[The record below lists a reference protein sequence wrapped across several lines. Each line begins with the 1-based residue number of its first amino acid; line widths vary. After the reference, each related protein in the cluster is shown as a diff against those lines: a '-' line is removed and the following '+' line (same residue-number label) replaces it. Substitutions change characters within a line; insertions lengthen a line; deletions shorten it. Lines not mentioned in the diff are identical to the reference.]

1 MTDEVFDLIIRGGFV
16 IDGTGLSRRRVDV
29 GIRNGR
35 VAALAHLDGARATQE
50 IDATGMIVAPGIVD
64 PHTHYDPQITFDPYA
79 TMSCFHGVTTVLAG
93 NCGFSAAP
101 VRKDDREFL
110 TDIFAS
116 VEDMNPIALSG
127 VPWDNFET
135 FPEYLGSLKGKL
147 GVNFACYVG
156 HSNIRRW
163 VMGDGAY
170 DREAT
175 PEEIG
180 AMQAIVDDAMAAGA
194 AGLSSSAAA
203 THLDIKG
210 RPVPS
215 RRAGRAELL
224 ALSEAAGRRRPG
236 TICYLPASAIGGM
249 TQDDYDLLLGIGAAS
264 GVPVVIQGIGGR
276 SKVDVPTAGWEAA
289 SRFLDEAN
297 ARGTPVYSLLI
308 SRPFDRTLE
317 IGPNNGHYKACFAF
331 HELLNLPDDERRAA
345 LRDPAWRDRVRE
357 AVENC
362 NRDPA
367 KGTTLPAPQWRDV
380 YVVQVAEER
389 NRPIEGSSIAALAA
403 ERGVAPMD
411 ALLDLALDEDLRT
424 TFRWRTESPEWAE
437 AVDAAQGH
445 PNMVVGMSDGGAH
458 LPKDDGADWSSYF
471 LRSWVLDRKRWTLE
485 EGIRQI
491 TQVPAAMLG
500 FADRG
505 TLRVGGWA
513 DIMIFDPETIGP
525 WRKEFVRDLPGNIGR
540 WKALGTGV
548 KATMVNGAP
557 IVLDGK
563 PTGAMPGH
571 VVAPGAP
578 VDTAA

>member
-1 MTDEVFDLIIRGGFV
+1 MQSSQHYDLVIRGGFV
-16 IDGTGLSRRRVDV
+16 IDGTGLPRRRVDV

-35 VAALAHLDGARATQE
+35 VAALSHLRDATADRE

-101 VRKDDREFL
+101 VRRDDREFL
-110 TDIFAS
+110 TDIFAA

-135 FPEYLGSLKGKL
+135 FPEYLASLKGTL

-163 VMGDGAY
+163 VMGDAAY
-170 DREAT
+170 DRAAT
-175 PEEIG
+175 PEEVE
-180 AMQAIVDDAMAAGA
+180 AMQAVVDEAVEAGA

-215 RRAGRAELL
+215 RQADRRELL
-224 ALSEAAGRRRPG
+224 ALSATAGKGRPG
-236 TICYLPASAIGGM
+236 SICYLPASAIGGM
-249 TQDDYDLLLGIGAAS
+249 TQDDYDLLLEIGDAS
-264 GVPVVIQGIGGR
+264 GLPVVIQGIGGR

-289 SRFLDEAN
+289 SKFLDLATE
-297 ARGTPVYSLLI
+297 RGTPVYSLMM
-308 SRPFDRTLE
+308 SRPFDRTVE

-331 HELLNLPDDERRAA
+331 HEFLNLPDDERRAA
-345 LRDPAWRDRVRE
+345 ICEPAWRDRLRMS
-357 AVENC
+357 VENC
-362 NRDPA
+362 NKDPA
-367 KGTTLPAPQWRDV
+367 KGTTLPAPQWGDI

-389 NRPIEGSSIAALAA
+389 NRALEGKSIADLAA
-403 ERGVAPMD
+403 GRGVAPMD
-411 ALLDLALDEDLRT
+411 AMLDLAADEDMRT
-424 TFRWRTESPEWAE
+424 TFRWRTESPEWAQ
-437 AVDAAQGH
+437 AVDVAQGH
-445 PNMVVGMSDGGAH
+445 PNMIVGVSDGGAH
-458 LPKDDGADWSSYF
+458 LHKDDGSDWSSYF

-485 EGIRQI
+485 EGVRQI

-500 FADRG
+500 FSDRG

-525 WRKEFVRDLPGNIGR
+525 WRKEFVRDLPGDIGR

-548 KATMVNGAP
+548 KATIVNGQP
-557 IVLDGK
+557 IVIDGEL
-563 PTGAMPGH
+563 TGALPGH
-571 VVAPGAP
+571 VVAPG
-578 VDTAA
+578 TALEAA

>member
-1 MTDEVFDLIIRGGFV
+1 MTPQIFDLIIRGGLV
-16 IDGTGLSRRRVDV
+16 IDGTGLPRRRIDV
-29 GIRNGR
+29 GIKDGR
-35 VAALAHLDGARATQE
+35 VAALGLLNGTKAERE
-50 IDATGMIVAPGIVD
+50 IDASGMIVAPGIVD

-101 VRKDDREFL
+101 VRRDDREFL

-135 FPEYLGSLKGKL
+135 FPEYLASLNGKL

-163 VMGDGAY
+163 VMGEGAY
-170 DREAT
+170 DRDAT
-175 PEEIG
+175 AAEI
-180 AMQAIVDDAMAAGA
+180 AEMQAIVDEAVRAGA
-194 AGLSSSAAA
+194 AGLSSSAAP

-215 RRAGRAELL
+215 RRASRNELL
-224 ALSEAAGRRRPG
+224 ALSAAAGLTRPG

-249 TQDDYDLLLGIGAAS
+249 TQEDYDLLLQIGEAS
-264 GVPVVIQGIGGR
+264 GLPVIIQGIGGA
-276 SKVDVPTAGWEAA
+276 SKVDVPTASWDTA
-289 SRFLDEAN
+289 SRFLDEAT
-297 ARGTPVYSLLI
+297 ARGTPVYSLLM
-308 SRPFDRTLE
+308 SRPFDRTVE
-317 IGPNNGHYKACFAF
+317 IGPNNVHYRACFAF
-331 HELLNLPDDERRAA
+331 NDLLNLPDPERRAA
-345 LRDPAWRDRVRE
+345 LRDTLWRDRVRNS
-357 AVENC
+357 VEDG
-362 NRDPA
+362 NRDPS
-367 KGTTLPAPQWRDV
+367 KGTTLPPPQWSDV

-389 NRPIEGSSIAALAA
+389 NRSLEGKSIAALAQ
-403 ERGVAPMD
+403 ERDSAPMD
-411 ALLDLALDEDLRT
+411 AMLDLALDEDLRT
-424 TFRWRTESPEWAE
+424 TFRWRTESPEWAA
-437 AVDAAQGH
+437 AVDVAQGH
-445 PNMVVGMSDGGAH
+445 PNMIVGVSDGGAH
-458 LPKDDGADWSSYF
+458 LHKDDGADWSSYF
-471 LRSWVLDRKRWTLE
+471 LRSWVLNRKRWTLE

-525 WRKEFVRDLPGNIGR
+525 WRKEFVHDLPGGIGR

-548 KATMVNGAP
+548 KATIVNGQP
-557 IVLDGK
+557 IVINGQL
-563 PTGAMPGH
+563 TGALPGH
-571 VVAPGAP
+571 VVAPGAAL
-578 VDTAA
+578 DII

>member
-1 MTDEVFDLIIRGGFV
+1 MAAEQFDLIVRGGYV
-16 IDGTGLSRRRVDV
+16 IDGTGLPRRRVDV
-29 GIRNGR
+29 GIRDGR
-35 VAALAHLDGARATQE
+35 IAALAHLDDATAAEE
-50 IDATGMIVAPGIVD
+50 IDATGLIVAPGIVD

-101 VRKDDREFL
+101 VRHDDIEFL

-127 VPWDNFET
+127 VPWDRFET
-135 FPEYLGSLKGKL
+135 FPEYLDALKGKL

-156 HSNIRRW
+156 HSNVRRW
-163 VMGDGAY
+163 VMGDDAY
-170 DREAT
+170 EREAT
-175 PEEIG
+175 PEEIA
-180 AMQAIVDDAMAAGA
+180 AMQAVVDEAVEAGA

-215 RRAGRAELL
+215 RKAGRDELL
-224 ALSEAAGRRRPG
+224 ALSATAGKGRPG

-249 TQDDYDLLLGIGAAS
+249 TQDDYDLLLEMGDAS
-264 GVPVVIQGIGGR
+264 GLPIIIQGIGGR
-276 SKVDVPTAGWEAA
+276 SKVEVPTAGWEAA
-289 SRFLDEAN
+289 SQFLDEAT
-297 ARGTPVYSLLI
+297 ARGTPVYSLLM
-308 SRPFDRTLE
+308 SRPFDRTVEL
-317 IGPNNGHYKACFAF
+317 GPNNGHYRACFAF
-331 HELLNLPDDERRAA
+331 NEFLNLSDEERLAA
-345 LRDPAWRDRVRE
+345 LSDPAWRDRLRDS
-357 AVENC
+357 VENC
-362 NRDPA
+362 NRDPE
-367 KGTTLPAPQWRDV
+367 KGTTLPAPQWPDV
-380 YVVQVAEER
+380 YIVQVAEAR
-389 NRPIEGSSIAALAA
+389 NRAHEGKSIAELAA

-411 ALLDLALDEDLRT
+411 AMLDLALDENMKT
-424 TFRWRTESPEWAE
+424 TFRWRTESPEWAA
-437 AVDAAQGH
+437 AVDVAQGH
-445 PNMVVGMSDGGAH
+445 PSMIVGVSDGGAH
-458 LPKDDGADWSSYF
+458 LHKDDGADWSSYF
-471 LRSWVLDRKRWTLE
+471 LRSWVLDRKRWSLE

-540 WKALGTGV
+540 WKALGNGV
-548 KATMVNGAP
+548 KATIVNGAV

-563 PTGAMPGH
+563 LTGALPGH
-571 VVAPGAP
+571 VVAPG
-578 VDTAA
+578 TALEAA

>member
-1 MTDEVFDLIIRGGFV
+1 MTSQTFDLIIRGGLV
-16 IDGTGLSRRRVDV
+16 IDGTGLPRRRIDV
-29 GIRNGR
+29 GIRDGHIT
-35 VAALAHLDGARATQE
+35 ALGLLAEATAEQE
-50 IDATGMIVAPGIVD
+50 IDASGMIVAPGIVD

-135 FPEYLGSLKGKL
+135 FPEYLSSLKGRL

-156 HSNIRRW
+156 HSNVRRW
-163 VMGDGAY
+163 VMGEGAY
-170 DREAT
+170 DRDAT
-175 PEEIG
+175 AEEIA
-180 AMQAIVDDAMAAGA
+180 AMQAIVDEAVKAGA
-194 AGLSSSAAA
+194 AGLSSSAAP

-215 RRAGRAELL
+215 RRANRDELL
-224 ALSEAAGRRRPG
+224 ALSAAAGRTRPG

-249 TQDDYDLLLGIGAAS
+249 TQDDYDLLLQIGEAS
-264 GVPVVIQGIGGR
+264 GLPVIIQGIGGA
-276 SKVDVPTAGWEAA
+276 SKVDVPTASWDTA
-289 SRFLDEAN
+289 SRFLDDAT
-297 ARGTPVYSLLI
+297 ARGTPVYSLLM
-308 SRPFDRTLE
+308 SRPFDRTVE
-317 IGPNNGHYKACFAF
+317 IGPNNVHYKACFAF
-331 HELLNLPDDERRAA
+331 NDLLNLPDAERRAA
-345 LRDPAWRDRVRE
+345 LRDTIWRDRVRNS
-357 AVENC
+357 VEDC
-362 NRDPA
+362 NRDPS
-367 KGTTLPAPQWRDV
+367 KGTTLPPPQWPDV

-389 NRPIEGSSIAALAA
+389 NRSLEGKSIAALAQDW
-403 ERGVAPMD
+403 GVAPMD
-411 ALLDLALDEDLRT
+411 AMLDLALDEDLRT
-424 TFRWRTESPEWAE
+424 TFRWRTESPEWAA
-437 AVDAAQGH
+437 AVDVAQGH
-445 PNMVVGMSDGGAH
+445 PNMIVGVSDGGAH
-458 LPKDDGADWSSYF
+458 LHKDDGADWSSYF
-471 LRSWVLDRKRWTLE
+471 LRSWVLQRKRWTLE

-525 WRKEFVRDLPGNIGR
+525 WRKEFVHDLPGGIGR

-548 KATMVNGAP
+548 KATIVNGQP
-557 IVLDGK
+557 IVINGQL
-563 PTGAMPGH
+563 TGALPGH

-578 VDTAA
+578 LAAA